1 MSPFWNYTLARLGL
15 LAVTY
20 GVLAGIGFG
29 FGLLEFSELTNLV
42 VLFVA
47 LVVSSALGFVL
58 LTKQREALAVQ
69 VQERAERISARIEES
84 RSAEDVD

>member
-1 MSPFWNYTLARLGL
+1 MSPFWTYTLSRIGL
-15 LAVTY
+15 FAVTY

-29 FGLLEFSELTNLV
+29 FGLVKFEELTNLV

-47 LVVSSALGFVL
+47 MVISSVLAFVL
-58 LTKQREALAVQ
+58 LTKQREALALQ
-69 VQERAERISARIEES
+69 VQERAEKISARIEES

>member
-1 MSPFWNYTLARLGL
+1 MSPFWTYTFSRLGL
-15 LAVTY
+15 FVVTY

-29 FGLLEFSELTNLV
+29 LGILEFGEMTNLV

-47 LVVSSALGFVL
+47 MVVSSGISFVL
-58 LTKQREALAVQ
+58 LTRQREALALQ
-69 VQERAERISARIEES
+69 VQERAEKISARIEES